1 MKKTVLVAG
10 YATRHVASSA
20 KRAGYRVCS
29 VDHFCDF
36 DLGWYV
42 DDYAGFEELSD
53 LSPAIDLILSRN
65 RIDHIIFTSGAE
77 NFPTNGIPRAGTN
90 PNAISRFLDKQQ
102 MQTFFEE
109 LSIPHPPLAA
119 EGVYPVMMKPITGAG
134 GWRNAIVRT
143 AEEKAA
149 WKEKFDLPFISQRI
163 IEGQPASVS
172 CISDG
177 KRAVAVAANE
187 QILRGTD
194 EASFGFAGS
203 ITPCDHPLAGE
214 MMALAERIVSASG
227 CIGSIGV
234 DFVLADEAVAIE
246 VNPRFQATLDTVE
259 HSLGQ
264 NIFSL
269 HMDACSGIV
278 PNSRPTPR
286 RYAARRILFAERD
299 CTIRSNLVRFS
310 SFIADIPTPGTEF
323 LEGDAIVSLFGYG
336 ESRDAA
342 LKMLD
347 NHISII
353 HPYLA

>member
-1 MKKTVLVAG
+1 VKKTVLIAG

-29 VDHFCDF
+29 VDHFCDL

-42 DDYAGFEELSD
+42 DDYVRFEELAD
-53 LSPAIDLILSRN
+53 LSPAVDRISSRN
-65 RIDHIIFTSGAE
+65 RIDHCIFTSGAE
-77 NFPTNGIPRAGTN
+77 NFPANGIPRAGTD
-90 PNAISRFLDKQQ
+90 PNTISRFLDKQE

-119 EGVYPVMMKPITGAG
+119 EGVYPAMIKPITGAG

-143 AEEKAA
+143 AEEKDA
-149 WKEKFDLPFISQRI
+149 WREKFDLPFICQRI
-163 IEGQPASVS
+163 IEGVPASVS

-194 EASFGFAGS
+194 EASYGFAGS

-214 MMALAERIVSASG
+214 MMTLAEEIVGASG
-227 CIGSIGV
+227 CIGSVGV
-234 DFVLADEAVAIE
+234 DFILSDEAVAIE

-259 HSLGQ
+259 YSLGQ

-269 HMDACSGIV
+269 HMDACSGQL
-278 PNSRPTPR
+278 PDSRPTPR
-286 RYAARRILFAERD
+286 RYAARRILFAEKD
-299 CTIRSNLVRFS
+299 CMIHSNLLRFS
-310 SFIADIPTPGTEF
+310 PFIADIPVPGTAF
-323 LEGDAIVSLFGYG
+323 SEGDAVVSVFGYG
-336 ESRDAA
+336 GSKDAA